1 MLLVGDVMR
10 CFAPLDARDLDGAA
24 DAVAD
29 DAPRAELATLPGM
42 LLEGVVQWLH
52 LPVYVL
58 VRGWNALCCVVLR
71 VDANMGT
78 EQDTSTL
85 PRHR

>member
-10 CFAPLDARDLDGAA
+10 CFALRDGRDLDGAA

-42 LLEGVVQWLH
+42 LMEGYVQWLH
-52 LPVYVL
+52 LPGYCWSVI
-58 VRGWNALCCVVLR
+58 RKRCVVSTA
-71 VDANMGT
+71 DANMGI
-78 EQDTSTL
+78 E
-85 PRHR
+85 